1 MALYFEGGKR
11 IDVTQDLSCSV
22 INGRPADR
30 NALKSDHVMLNSRDN
45 CRPHNYIYYKNNIC
59 L

>member
-1 MALYFEGGKR
+1 MAVYFEGGKR

-22 INGRPADR
+22 LNGGSTDR
-30 NALKSDHVMLNSRDN
+30 NMLEFNKFMLNNREN
-45 CRPHNYIYYKNNIC
+45 CSPHNHIYYKNNIC